1 MIRMILALLLIPSLV
16 LASPIDWVNDGGDG
30 WDDFVD
36 MLGADDLD
44 AVKTAVD
51 DNDSRLTA
59 TESDLALRDEYYCED
74 YAGADIGARC
84 NAAFA
89 AMVAAGSG
97 GVLWLPN
104 SPSITQDTP
113 IDFCDES
120 GSNQL
125 APVILKGHGGAAGSS
140 GSRLTASAS
149 LRPSAISPTSLA
161 VTANAGVGGRDR
173 ITCVG
178 CDFTTLVD
186 RGDWITS
193 AGFTQAAN
201 NIARTDGDMP
211 LVVYAI
217 AATYIDVEGY
227 KIPDAG
233 LVTESADADATL
245 QKLVAQVKACS
256 HAFRVEDL
264 SLFGTSSQFADFGVL
279 FSPDN
284 NVNGA
289 CTGSEVPYP
298 TCDGVGTGTG
308 INPTAIST
316 TIQRIAAHEHAWAD
330 IAITSTNDM
339 GQADN
344 FVIRDSRLQ
353 DSTIGVWMDTI
364 QAHPALYVVNTDIHG
379 FDRTGVL
386 VTSGAAFLESNTI
399 ITESA
404 DCDAE
409 TYGPCDHVLL
419 EDANTLG
426 LTMVAND
433 VEVKAGSGI
442 RVLSQT
448 TAGRHVILRDNAI
461 NQNDASAVT
470 TLVDVAGLCGVMV
483 NDGNKYRT
491 VATGVTTAPSV
502 TFSNS
507 NQASCPAILSGVSA
521 YFLAAGAGTQS
532 PALTV
537 ENGIPIT
544 VTAGSSGASCVIFR
558 DSDDAGNTACS
569 YLNGV
574 ASCET
579 DTNGICGDAT

>member
-1 MIRMILALLLIPSLV
+1 MWRLGLV
-16 LASPIDWVNDGGDG
+16 LLTIVLGSYQAVSRETVWGADPAFSVYYCQNYPGGD
-30 WDDFVD
+30 
-36 MLGADDLD
+36 
-44 AVKTAVD
+44 
-51 DNDSRLTA
+51 
-59 TESDLALRDEYYCED
+59 
-74 YAGADIGARC
+74 IGEKC
-84 NAAFA
+84 NAAYA
-89 AMVAAGSG
+89 EMIADGAG

-104 SPSITQDTP
+104 SASIVQDTP

-120 GSNQL
+120 GANQL
-125 APVILKGHGGAAGSS
+125 SPVILKGHGGSVGSS
-140 GSRLTASAS
+140 GSRLTASSS
-149 LRPSAISPTSLA
+149 LRPAAISPTSLA
-161 VTANAGVGGRDR
+161 VTAGAGVGGRDR

-186 RGDWITS
+186 RGDWLTS

-217 AATYIDVEGY
+217 AATFIDVEGY
-227 KIPDAG
+227 KTIDAE
-233 LVTESADADATL
+233 LVTESADSDATL

-256 HAFRVEDL
+256 HSFRVEDL
-264 SLFGTSSQFADFGVL
+264 SLFGTSSQYADFGVL

-289 CTGSEVPYP
+289 CTGSEVPYS
-298 TCDGVGTGTG
+298 TCTGVGTGTG

-316 TIQRIAAHEHAWAD
+316 TIQRVAAHEHAWAD
-330 IAITSTNDM
+330 IAITSTNNM

-386 VTSGAAFLESNTI
+386 VTSGAAYLESNTI
-399 ITESA
+399 ITEST

-419 EDANTLG
+419 ENANTLG

-433 VEVKAGSGI
+433 VEVKAGNGI
-442 RVLSQT
+442 RGLSQT
-448 TAGRHVILRDNAI
+448 TVGRHFILRDNAI
-461 NQNDASAVT
+461 NQNDDGAT
-470 TLVDVAGLCGVMV
+470 TILVDVEGLCGVIV

-491 VATGVTTAPSV
+491 VGTSVTTAPSV

-507 NQASCPAILSGVSA
+507 NQASCPATLSGVSA
-521 YFLAAGAGTQS
+521 YFLAAGASTQA
-532 PALTV
+532 PLLTV
-537 ENGIPIT
+537 ENDIPTTQSFSDSLYIT
-544 VTAGSSGASCVIFR
+544 GGAGSCIMLR
-558 DSDDAGNTACS
+558 DSDDAGFSECQV
-569 YLNGV
+569 LNGTM
-574 ASCET
+574 SCAT
-579 DTNGICGDAT
+579 DADGVCDGTL